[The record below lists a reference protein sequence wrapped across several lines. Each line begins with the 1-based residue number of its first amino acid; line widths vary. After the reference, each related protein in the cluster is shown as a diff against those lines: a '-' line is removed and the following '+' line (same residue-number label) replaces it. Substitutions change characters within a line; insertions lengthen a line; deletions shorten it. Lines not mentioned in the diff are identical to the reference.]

1 MTIRASALAEPNE
14 LQAALADDAAFEAW
28 YRRTLPRV
36 YSYVMSRC
44 GSDRDVAEELTQLTF
59 IAAVEQRWRFD
70 ARSDSVTWLC
80 GIARHKLA
88 DHYRALERAE
98 RRQMRMEVRQ
108 IELEREARTQPGLA
122 DQAVIEEAFRSL
134 PAAQRAMLAFVAQ
147 DGLSVAEAGR
157 LLGKSTGAAQSLL
170 HRARE
175 SFRRAYR
182 GELLHD

>member
-70 ARSDSVTWLC
+70 GRSDSVTWLC

-108 IELEREARTQPGLA
+108 IELERDARTQPGLA
-122 DQAVIEEAFRSL
+122 DQAGIEEAFRSL